1 MGKERGETMWKRR
14 VVIVDY
20 DTSLQ
25 WTSSRIPINC
35 TCSSGIPRRA
45 GQRGS
50 HVSIYQNHSFGWLSK
65 ERERKR
71 EINLVHVIV
80 GVLLIF
86 VLVIIVIVF
95 AFRHFL
101 SQILKSFL
109 DNC

>member
-14 VVIVDY
+14 VIIVDY
-20 DTSLQ
+20 DTSMQ

-45 GQRGS
+45 GQKGS
-50 HVSIYQNHSFGWLSK
+50 HVSIYQNHSSGWLSK
-65 ERERKR
+65 RERER

-101 SQILKSFL
+101 SQFLKSFL